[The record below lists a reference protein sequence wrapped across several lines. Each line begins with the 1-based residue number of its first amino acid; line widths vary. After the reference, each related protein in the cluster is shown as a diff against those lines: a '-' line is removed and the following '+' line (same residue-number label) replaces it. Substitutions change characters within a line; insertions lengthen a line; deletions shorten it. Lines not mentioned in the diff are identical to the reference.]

1 MVDTQCVF
9 YAVVVQSAQ
18 VICDTIVHKLKRF
31 AGIVHFQRS
40 LHANMQVDDALH
52 RVSAPKHHMSRRVK
66 CNARAQRTCPGAA
79 YPAVTQSI
87 RLG

>member
-1 MVDTQCVF
+1 
-9 YAVVVQSAQ
+9 
-18 VICDTIVHKLKRF
+18 
-31 AGIVHFQRS
+31 VHFQRS